1 MSFPQVHAHTYA
13 RTHPHTHHI
22 FYVYFGYTDS
32 KKKGKNNANT
42 LMTYANQLERQWHET
57 DPTYNTPPLPAL
69 GTTRSPLP
77 TSHFPS
83 PPPLLTAHLPIS
95 LPNALAVV
103 AIRKAQGEVF
113 VHLGDKTTQERDKAR
128 VESVGKSA
136 LQNGSYVQSWRRLDN
151 QSVFKNQ
158 MRITATKRSADKRL
172 RQKIIP
178 IIYI

>member
-1 MSFPQVHAHTYA
+1 M
-13 RTHPHTHHI
+13 
-22 FYVYFGYTDS
+22 YTLGIQTA
-32 KKKGKNNANT
+32 KKKAKIMLT
-42 LMTYANQLERQWHET
+42 PWWHM
-57 DPTYNTPPLPAL
+57 PTNLNDNDTRPTQH
-69 GTTRSPLP
+69 TTRPRSQHLAQPAPRFPLP
-77 TSHFPS
+77 TSLP